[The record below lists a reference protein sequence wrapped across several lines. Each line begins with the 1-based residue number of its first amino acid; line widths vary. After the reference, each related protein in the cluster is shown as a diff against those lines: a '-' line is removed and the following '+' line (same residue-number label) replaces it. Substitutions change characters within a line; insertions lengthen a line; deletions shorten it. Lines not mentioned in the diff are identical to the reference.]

1 MSDRLHPLLL
11 LLTLFDLGFVH
22 ATGAV
27 SATLLLPLWALALAS
42 PRLRRLQRLA
52 TYRAGWN
59 VGVLIVFAL
68 LVHHATTTGLLHMLE
83 DGLVLAVLCQVH
95 LLNNIGDRQRPD
107 LTFFN
112 SFLIAFVTSF
122 FAPDV
127 WWSLLFAGHTLVF
140 VPALQVYVLTARSR
154 AVDAATMR
162 AVLRDSAPRTVA
174 IAALTG
180 AVFVLWPRDFQRAG
194 WLEDHLAFG
203 QQLQS
208 GMTERIDLDNE
219 TAAHLGEEIA
229 LRIEAP
235 QHLLGAVPTHW
246 RAIAFSEFDGR
257 TWYPQEAGR
266 LGSRFASDSP
276 WDRHRDGSWWRP
288 SRGDVHTTLTVKQ
301 YDKASERLAT
311 PLVAVQVTPQGMAG
325 AILDPKSFAGF
336 AVVQVDGAPAGPLT
350 YTVGLAQPKAAPRI
364 DARTRRHFTALPS
377 DGMPRLARDLAARL
391 RQQAPDADA
400 LTFARAAAAWLQ
412 ENRRYELPGGP
423 GFAGNLGEF
432 LLGSAAG
439 HCEYFATALALLLR
453 SQDVPCRLVGG
464 YLVHERSEQGD
475 AMIARSR
482 DAHAWVEVL
491 APDGSWHTFDAT
503 PPADVRRR
511 RDDDGG
517 FWSETSRWLESVW
530 AEVTGFDDEARAR
543 WLDAACTLPLRRP
556 WTCGLVLVAIGGGW
570 WLRRRRRATRPRAIV
585 AFERAVAG
593 ARLALRPGETPRELL
608 ARATAAQ
615 LDPQRLDAIR
625 AAAIEHERARYRG

>member
-11 LLTLFDLGFVH
+11 LLTLLDLGFVH

-27 SATLLLPLWALALAS
+27 SSTMLLPLWLFAIVS
-42 PRLRRLQRLA
+42 PRLRRLQRFA

-59 VGVLIVFAL
+59 LGVLVVFAL

-95 LLNNIGDRQRPD
+95 LLNNIGDKQRPD

-140 VPALQVYVLTARSR
+140 VPALQVYVLTARGKPL
-154 AVDAATMR
+154 DAATTR
-162 AVLRDSAPRTVA
+162 AVLRDSAPRTIA

-180 AVFVLWPRDFQRAG
+180 AVFVLWPRDFERAG
-194 WLEDHLAFG
+194 WLKDHLAFG
-203 QQLQS
+203 QQLQA

-219 TAAHLGEEIA
+219 TSAHLGEEIA

-235 QHLLGAVPTHW
+235 DNLLGAVPTHW
-246 RAIAFSEFDGR
+246 RAIAFSEFDGS

-276 WDRHRDGSWWRP
+276 WERHRDGAWRRP
-288 SRGDVHTTLTVKQ
+288 SRGEVHTVLTVKQ
-301 YDKASERLAT
+301 YDKVSERLAT
-311 PLVAVQVTPQGMAG
+311 PLAAVQMTPKGFAG

-336 AVVQVDGAPAGPLT
+336 SVVQVDGAPSGPLT

-364 DARTRRHFTALPS
+364 LARTRRHFTTLPS
-377 DGMPRLARDLAARL
+377 DGMPKLARDLGAKL
-391 RQQAPDADA
+391 REQVPDADE
-400 LTFARAAAAWLQ
+400 LTFARHATSWLQ

-423 GFAGNLGEF
+423 GFARNLGEF
-432 LLGSAAG
+432 LLGSAPG

-464 YLVHERSEQGD
+464 YLVHERTDEGD

-503 PPADVRRR
+503 PPADLRRHL
-511 RDDDGG
+511 DDDGG
-517 FWSETSRWLESVW
+517 FWSETTRWLESVW
-530 AEVTGFDDEARAR
+530 AEVTGFDDQARAR
-543 WLDAACTLPLRRP
+543 WLDAALTLPIRRP
-556 WTCGLVLVAIGGGW
+556 WTCGLVALAIGGAW
-570 WLRRRRRATRPRAIV
+570 WLRRRRRGSRPETIV
-585 AFERAVAG
+585 AFERALCG
-593 ARLALRPGETPRELL
+593 ARLELRPGETPRELL
-608 ARATAAQ
+608 ARATTAQ
-615 LDPQRLDAIR
+615 LDPNKLEAIR
-625 AAAIEHERARYRG
+625 AAALAHERARYRG